1 MPTHEAGQP
10 PKNPH
15 SKRQVNAPLAVTP
28 KQPPQ
33 TKPTTHD
40 YAADPRPRPTPTT
53 IATLKS
59 TDLSTEE
66 GKNRLG
72 ELVYAKL
79 APDYENEAA
88 RLTGML
94 LELDPMSL
102 LALLEDPTGWNDTVH
117 EALTVCKERQEEESG
132 PQTNVVQ
139 QGTPKNDAMPT
150 HAQAAGGKT
159 STVTASRCNKCSRAL
174 PNNGKCMACVVGYS
188 NPFDEAI
195 RKARAAVPRGKNSAS
210 TQERREG
217 KPLQAELHP
226 LPGLKTLMATA
237 KQKDYIA
244 QATEGRALVELPDS
258 LAAFVATI
266 PLFRNEAVGRNEFWT
281 IFAARADN
289 VRAELLPFMENVK
302 GLMKM
307 CGVVSEIHTIR
318 HPGARTLVLLRVD
331 TRFRD
336 TLPKFHNHDCTE
348 IGDLSGLSKSLI
360 LDMTFTHDYAEGK
373 PSRNTVNQN
382 NPLVGNTFAFPLAAM
397 MRPNATLCYD
407 PASERDIK
415 KALWDNNIRAVLM
428 VGRGKLR
435 IHTTH
440 SKQDVKKALA
450 TLTDWKLY
458 DESNW
463 CMESS
468 GAPVEIKKPRKTD
481 DGPTVPSTTFVLL
494 VEQKCKHVLQHAIED
509 TSMIPDE
516 VRYPKDQVPSF
527 PGYATKLISAP
538 LPSCISAN
546 IHMFAYTPNVTLF
559 LLPIEEARFRE
570 RHGHSPAIQADW
582 GDKSTTLP
590 GGNPPKAQESQTFL
604 PPPPAPEL
612 GESQQ
617 TQQGKPNTKR
627 AAGAT
632 PVTTP
637 VKNKRPCGITIQ
649 VAGSMAPG
657 GMLNDE

>member
-1 MPTHEAGQP
+1 
-10 PKNPH
+10 
-15 SKRQVNAPLAVTP
+15 
-28 KQPPQ
+28 
-33 TKPTTHD
+33 
-40 YAADPRPRPTPTT
+40 
-53 IATLKS
+53 
-59 TDLSTEE
+59 
-66 GKNRLG
+66 
-72 ELVYAKL
+72 
-79 APDYENEAA
+79 
-88 RLTGML
+88 ML
-94 LELDPMSL
+94 LELDSTSL
-102 LALLEDPTGWNDTVH
+102 MALLEDPTGWKDTVDD
-117 EALTVCKERQEEESG
+117 ALAVCKQRQEEEAG
-132 PQTNVVQ
+132 PQTNTTQ
-139 QGTPKNDAMPT
+139 QDTHEHCQEEKAGSQPNANQQAPGGTPPT
-150 HAQAAGGKT
+150 ATT
-159 STVTASRCNKCSRAL
+159 SHCDRCKRVLSK
-174 PNNGKCMACVVGYS
+174 NGKCVACVVGF
-188 NPFDEAI
+188 NNFFDDAI
-195 RKARAAVPRGKNSAS
+195 RKARAAVPRGKNSAT

-217 KPLQAELHP
+217 KPLQAEIHQLHP

-258 LAAFVATI
+258 LTAFVATI
-266 PLFRNEAVGRNEFWT
+266 PLFRKPEVGRHECWT

-336 TLPKFHNHDCTE
+336 ALPKFFNHDCTAM
-348 IGDLSGLSKSLI
+348 GDLSGISKSLI
-360 LDMTFTHDYAEGK
+360 LDMTSLSDYAEGK
-373 PSRNTVNQN
+373 PRRNTVNQN
-382 NPLVGNTFAFPLAAM
+382 NPQVGNTFAFPLAAM

-407 PASERDIK
+407 PASEREVK

-440 SKQDVKKALA
+440 PKQDVKNALS

-458 DESNW
+458 DENSW

-468 GAPVEIKKPRKTD
+468 GAPASGVPAETRRPRKTE

-494 VEQKCKHVLQHAIED
+494 VEQKFTHVLQHAIED
-509 TSMIPDE
+509 TSMVPDE

-538 LPSCISAN
+538 LPPCISADV
-546 IHMFAYTPNVTLF
+546 HMFAYTPNVTLF
-559 LLPIEEARFRE
+559 ILPIEEARFRE

-590 GGNPPKAQESQTFL
+590 GGNPPKAQESKTPL
-604 PPPPAPEL
+604 PPPPAPEP
-612 GESQQ
+612 SQQ
-617 TQQGKPNTKR
+617 SKQSTKR
-627 AAGAT
+627 AAGGT

-637 VKNKRPCGITIQ
+637 VKSKRRDTGITIQ
-649 VAGSMAPG
+649 VAGTTVPG
-657 GMLNDE
+657 GMHLDE